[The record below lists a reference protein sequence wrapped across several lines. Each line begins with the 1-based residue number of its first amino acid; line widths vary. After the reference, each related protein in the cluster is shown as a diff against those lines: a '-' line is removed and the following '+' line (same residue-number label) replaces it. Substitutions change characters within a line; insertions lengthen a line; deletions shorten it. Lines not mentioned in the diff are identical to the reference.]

1 MRFDAV
7 HDTQRVFRGLLHAL
21 SFPGSIG
28 SIREA
33 TEGIEVWASLG
44 TPLAGI
50 ALTLLD
56 AETTFCLWPRSAL
69 KEQDLLAHLTYAR
82 PQPPE
87 NAQFHFVPAGGDVLE
102 AARSAATGTFVEPH
116 RGATLVLEAGEIT
129 PEGPWLLEGPGIK
142 STARLG
148 VSGIDAAFIRLRAE
162 RCSEYPLGIDVFIVD
177 SVGRLAALPRTTRV
191 RVEA

>member
-7 HDTQRVFRGLLHAL
+7 HDTQRIFRSLLHAL

-33 TEGIEVWASLG
+33 TEGIEAWASLG
-44 TPLAGI
+44 TPLAGM

-56 AETTFCLWPRSAL
+56 AETTFCLWPHAAP
-69 KEQDLLAHLTYAR
+69 KEQDLLAHLTYGR

-87 NAQFHFVPAGGDVLE
+87 SAQFHFVPAGGDVLE
-102 AARSAATGTFVEPH
+102 AARSAPVGTLVEPH
-116 RGATLVLEAGEIT
+116 RGATLILEAKEISDD
-129 PEGPWLLEGPGIK
+129 GPWRLEGPGIR
-142 STARLG
+142 SSARLG
-148 VSGIDAAFIRLRAE
+148 VSGIDAAFLPLRAD
-162 RCSEYPLGIDVFIVD
+162 RCSEYPLGIDVFLVD
-177 SVGRLAALPRTTRV
+177 AAGRVAALPRTTRV